1 MIALAQILIKYFLF
15 KPFNIDITLNWFGFS
30 LLVLATVCL
39 AAAGNIINDIYDVE
53 ADRINKP
60 NRVVIG
66 NGISEKAAYNLFL
79 TLNIIGVLIGFYL
92 SNMIGKPLFSAI
104 FILISAL
111 LYLYA
116 TFIKG
121 YVVIGNLVISA
132 LVALSIIIV
141 GLYELLPVITPQNQA
156 TQTTIFSI
164 LLDYAFFAFLVNWI
178 REMVKDQ
185 EDIDGD
191 YKSGIQ
197 TLPIVFGRERTNK
210 LIFAISFLSILTIS
224 YYIITYFYT
233 RLFAIGYALLF
244 IVGPLLYFMF
254 KILSAKTKSDYK
266 KLSLLLKIVLFFGLI
281 SIGLYQFILL

>member
-30 LLVLATVCL
+30 LLVLASVCL
-39 AAAGNIINDIYDVE
+39 AAGGNIINDIHDVE

-66 NGISEKAAYNLFL
+66 NGISEKSAYNLFL

-92 SNMIGKPLFSAI
+92 SNLIGKPFFSAI
-104 FILISAL
+104 FILVSAL

-116 TFIKG
+116 TSIKS
-121 YVVIGNLVISA
+121 YVVIGNLLISA

-141 GLYELLPVITPQNQA
+141 GIYELLPVITPQNQA

-164 LLDYAFFAFLVNWI
+164 LLDYALFALLINWL

-197 TLPIVFGRERTNK
+197 TLPIIMGRERTNK
-210 LIFAISFLSILTIS
+210 FIFAISFFSILTIA
-224 YYIITYFYT
+224 YYVITYFYT
-233 RLFAIGYALLF
+233 NPFAIGYALLL
-244 IVGPLLYFMF
+244 IIAPLLYFTL
-254 KILSAKTKSDYK
+254 KILSAKSKSDYK
-266 KLSLLLKIVLFFGLI
+266 RLSLVLKLIMFFGLI

>member
-1 MIALAQILIKYFLF
+1 MIALAQILLKYFLF